1 MSWFSHLNGRDRQL
15 LAITGACAVVL
26 ILVIAVFG
34 PSQDE
39 QNRTPSSY
47 SNGSHGA
54 RAAFLLLQRSGYS
67 VERSTDSLDR
77 VAESADAQ
85 TTVILADPFYGQT
98 REGKKAV
105 EQILARG
112 GRVIATGY
120 SGALVLP
127 NHHEAAPRH
136 PALDAC
142 TATPSGLTT
151 VASSGEVRMLAEA
164 SWKEVE
170 PGQEVAYRCDSDA
183 VVVMYPADKGQVIW
197 WASSTPLENAAIGD
211 AGNLALLLNSVGAK
225 ETTRIVWD
233 ESLHGASPSLWSY
246 TAGTVIPYLWWQCSL
261 IGLLLV
267 LSFSRRSGPLRPDP
281 VISRAAPLEF
291 TRALG
296 SLYRKA
302 GAANISVR
310 VAYRGFRL
318 ALERSAGVKGDASP
332 QEMAAQISRLYAV
345 TVPNLEAQLEEA
357 GRAVEDVPV
366 TEKRALHLVQALHAA
381 EQQLRYP
388 KGTELGQYEG

>member
-15 LAITGACAVVL
+15 LAITGVCTVVL
-26 ILVIAVFG
+26 IVVIAVFG
-34 PSQDE
+34 PSNDE
-39 QNRTPSSY
+39 QNRMPSSY

-77 VAESADAQ
+77 VAESTNAQ
-85 TTVILADPFYGQT
+85 TTLILADPFYNQT
-98 REGKKAV
+98 QEGKKAV

-120 SGALVLP
+120 TGALVLP
-127 NHHEAAPRH
+127 NHHETALRH
-136 PALDAC
+136 PALHAC
-142 TATPSGLTT
+142 TATPSGLST

-164 SWKEVE
+164 SWEEVE
-170 PGQEVAYRCDSDA
+170 PAQEVAYRCDSDA
-183 VVVMYPADKGQVIW
+183 VVVMYPAGKGRVIW
-197 WASSTPLENAAIGD
+197 WASSMPLENVTIGD

-225 ETTRIVWD
+225 DTTRIVWD

-246 TAGTVIPYLWWQCSL
+246 TAGTVLPYLWWQCGL

-281 VISRAAPLEF
+281 VTSRAAPLEF

-302 GAANISVR
+302 GATNISVR
-310 VAYRGFRL
+310 VAYRGFQL
-318 ALERSAGVKGDASP
+318 ALERSAGIKRDASA
-332 QEMAAQISRLYAV
+332 QEMAAQVSRLSGV
-345 TVPNLEAQLEEA
+345 TVPNLEAQIEEA
-357 GRAVEDVPV
+357 GRALEDVPV
-366 TEKRALHLVQALHAA
+366 TEKRALHLVQVLHLA

-388 KGTELGQYEG
+388 KGTELGQ